1 MQSQVDS
8 HMPTRVSFVI
18 GGEMQLLVQSMWQLG
33 INRVREHDLELKL
46 SLNFKLVQRKQGSCV
61 PSTIL
66 PCCCSNCVPFSIIA
80 AIACIHG
87 VRG

>member
-1 MQSQVDS
+1 MQNQVDS

-18 GGEMQLLVQSMWQLG
+18 GGAMQLLVQSMWQLG

-66 PCCCSNCVPFSIIA
+66 PCYCGHCTSFSIIA
-80 AIACIHG
+80 AIACIRW
-87 VRG
+87 VEC